1 VIVSKIAILDRK
13 DILTTA
19 NVQGIVRDL
28 VIARS
33 HPDVKRGARGLGMEA
48 VSWTIEASYIGRG
61 RSVHGLREPWGALS
75 SMVMS
80 LSEHT
85 GPWNEQ
91 SVVVAWQR
99 LNEGRGV
106 SQAFRLGEEVLGQG

>member
-1 VIVSKIAILDRK
+1 VSKIAILDRN
-13 DILTTA
+13 DMLTTA

-33 HPDVKRGARGLGMEA
+33 HPDVKREARGLGVEA
-48 VSWTIEASYIGRG
+48 VSWTIEASYIGGEASVRG
-61 RSVHGLREPWGALS
+61 LGEPWGVLS
-75 SMVMS
+75 SMS

-85 GPWNEQ
+85 GPWNGQ

-106 SQAFRLGEEVLGQG
+106 SQAFSGREVLGQG